1 MSDYNDKDLGR
12 VRNLGDG
19 RFQTE
24 DGVTHSQYDLD
35 NKKAWAGITSPENT
49 KKMGGAIGALFMIV
63 GPFLYLGQFL
73 QNALGDYGTKVS
85 YGTAFLIGFLPI
97 LAFVVWQ
104 GIRFFTKG
112 KGLIPLIVMALIVL
126 PMGVM
131 GFYSLLIGKD
141 YFYPPYLNMQTNR
154 FADGTN
160 IHITAA
166 EASLRTGADTDSAV
180 ISNLRKGASMMLI
193 GSSDTGQVL
202 VRYRKDGNKLVW
214 GWIEA
219 DKTSYKNNSS
229 ISNLAHA
236 TINSETPLLLFQRA
250 GSRELT
256 IIDNTRAPNVV
267 VIGKSSNPFVPTKTS
282 NGYVPVYAWNNETN
296 YRYAGYAP
304 IDSIQMLE

>member
-141 YFYPPYLNMQTNR
+141 YFYTPYLNMQTNR

-219 DKTSYKNNSS
+219 DKTSYKNSS
-229 ISNLAHA
+229 FKNLVPAS
-236 TINSETPLLLFQRA
+236 INSETVLLLFQKT
-250 GSRELT
+250 GSRELST
-256 IIDNTRAPNVV
+256 ISNTIAPNAV
-267 VIGKSSNPFVPTKTS
+267 VIGKSSNIFVGTKPK
-282 NGYVPVYAWNNETN
+282 NGYVLVYAWNNETN

-304 IDSIQMLE
+304 TGSVGQ